1 MSDGHARPPPPRDET
16 VYCSS
21 VRAEIAYD
29 WEAWITLGLSV
40 TAFIIAVLA
49 VYLESVKR
57 ADIWLALVPDQPP
70 SLVISTASAQEG
82 RTWPAGVSIRIP
94 VVAANSGARG
104 GVLTEVSLRQLEEH
118 ESDPTLF
125 AGYGPMPRRLL
136 HGMREIDSGSVRQ
149 DQFDI
154 ELPFAMAVS
163 ANPSTNRASLER
175 ALKQKDRLD
184 ITLGYT
190 YLKGRSLVP
199 LRRHNAL
206 DVHRE
211 LQFSIALTP
220 LHAVV
225 RDGT

>member
-1 MSDGHARPPPPRDET
+1 VG
-16 VYCSS
+16 
-21 VRAEIAYD
+21 AEIAYG

-70 SLVISTASAQEG
+70 ILVISSSAQEG

-104 GVLTEVSLRQLEEH
+104 GVLTQVSLRQLEEH

-163 ANPSTNRASLER
+163 AEPSTNLARLER
-175 ALKQKDRLD
+175 VLKQKDRLE

-199 LRRHNAL
+199 LRRHK
-206 DVHRE
+206 R
-211 LQFSIALTP
+211 P
-220 LHAVV
+220 
-225 RDGT
+225 

>member
-1 MSDGHARPPPPRDET
+1 MG
-16 VYCSS
+16 
-21 VRAEIAYD
+21 AEIAYD

-70 SLVISTASAQEG
+70 ILVISSSAQEG

-104 GVLTEVSLRQLEEH
+104 GVLTEVSLRQLQEH

-136 HGMREIDSGSVRQ
+136 DGMREIDGGSVRQ

-163 ANPSTNRASLER
+163 ADPSTNLASLER
-175 ALKQKDRLD
+175 VLKQKDRLE

-211 LQFSIALTP
+211 LQFSIALSP

>member
-1 MSDGHARPPPPRDET
+1 
-16 VYCSS
+16 
-21 VRAEIAYD
+21 
-29 WEAWITLGLSV
+29 
-40 TAFIIAVLA
+40 
-49 VYLESVKR
+49 
-57 ADIWLALVPDQPP
+57 
-70 SLVISTASAQEG
+70 
-82 RTWPAGVSIRIP
+82 
-94 VVAANSGARG
+94 
-104 GVLTEVSLRQLEEH
+104 
-118 ESDPTLF
+118 
-125 AGYGPMPRRLL
+125 
-136 HGMREIDSGSVRQ
+136 MREIDGGSVRQ

-163 ANPSTNRASLER
+163 ADPSTNLASLER
-175 ALKQKDRLD
+175 VLKQKDRLE

-211 LQFSIALTP
+211 LQFSIALSP